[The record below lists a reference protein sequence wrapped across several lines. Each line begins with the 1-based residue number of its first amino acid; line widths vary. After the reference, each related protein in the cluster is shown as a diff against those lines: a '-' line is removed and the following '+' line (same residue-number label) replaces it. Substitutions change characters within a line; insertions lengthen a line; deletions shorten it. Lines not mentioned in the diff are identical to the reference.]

1 MHYHVIFVKIQ
12 EISIVNKKKRNQ
24 GLIVIPIANRDE
36 IREKNEKMTDL
47 QQCTYIHEDS
57 GRKFHHHQI
66 G

>member
-12 EISIVNKKKRNQ
+12 EISIVNKKKKRN
-24 GLIVIPIANRDE
+24 IVILVPNSDE
-36 IREKNEKMTDL
+36 IREKNEKKMDL
-47 QQCTYIHEDS
+47 QQYTYIHKDS